1 MAEHEKLI
9 AEEALDAI
17 DKQTMDEKRRAGYD
31 SHPDD
36 EWCVTLTAKHWRAI
50 EAALSTQPEGR
61 AGESDSAPPVSS
73 PGPTV
78 ERAKYASP
86 VTRLVCCGNQGCFED
101 KGCETARWWT
111 ERMDAAGY
119 RLTRKPHVVKP
130 EESHE

>member
-9 AEEALDAI
+9 AEARAFAGREMRIGGMAIALADAN
-17 DKQTMDEKRRAGYD
+17 D
-31 SHPDD
+31 
-36 EWCVTLTAKHWRAI
+36 LI
-50 EAALSTQPEGR
+50 ERLAAALSQPEGR